1 MERGAKIGFHAAYT
15 VNEGRASES
24 GVGNALVGSYL
35 TQIGLSE
42 TAVIYITKAAP
53 TQLTLLTLQDAERIG
68 IKVLPFEQHVP
79 TTKPAD
85 EPSLKS
91 DDVRITPG
99 ETPRDYQEAS
109 KRALSFV
116 NEIHSKWS
124 ETNAAGFAWLDPLYA
139 DEVDFYGKLIS
150 RAEVLSEKRLFT
162 ERWPERTYRIQPSS
176 MNAVCGKDYYRPSL
190 ECIVT
195 GMVEWQTRSRARNA
209 TASGLAGFAY
219 VLEASGGT
227 FFIRG
232 ESGSVIQPP
241 PSTQK
246 RDAQVHIQVQV
257 IEDLQLREQPD
268 PLARNILGSPPNDK
282 MPKGSQVAVIDTC
295 RTWMGSGRGAQDA
308 DNIWC
313 PVLYEGH
320 RGWANAYY
328 LADHGERVACVM
340 YPTARGCAST
350 AGR

>member
-1 MERGAKIGFHAAYT
+1 
-15 VNEGRASES
+15 
-24 GVGNALVGSYL
+24 LVGSYL

-42 TAVIYITKAAP
+42 TAVVYITKAAP

-68 IKVLPFEQHVP
+68 IEVLPFEQYASAQRIDP
-79 TTKPAD
+79 P
-85 EPSLKS
+85 PLKWS
-91 DDVRITPG
+91 DVRITPR
-99 ETPRDYQEAS
+99 ETPRDHQELS

-124 ETNAAGFAWLDPLYA
+124 ETNAAGLAWLDPLYA
-139 DEVDFYGKLIS
+139 DEVNFYGNTIS
-150 RAEVLSEKRLFT
+150 RAEVLTEKRLFT
-162 ERWPERTYRIQPSS
+162 ERWPERNYRIQPKS
-176 MNAVCGKDYYRPSL
+176 MNAVCDESRPGLTQSM

-195 GMVEWQTRSRARNA
+195 GTVEWQTRSPARNA
-209 TASGLAGFAY
+209 TASGLAGFTY
-219 VLEASGGT
+219 VLGASGGT
-227 FFIRG
+227 FLIKG
-232 ESGSVIQPP
+232 EHGSAPQPP

-268 PLARNILGSPPNDK
+268 PRARNILGAPPNDK

-313 PVLYEGH
+313 PVLYEGQ

-328 LADHGERVACVM
+328 LADHDERVACVM